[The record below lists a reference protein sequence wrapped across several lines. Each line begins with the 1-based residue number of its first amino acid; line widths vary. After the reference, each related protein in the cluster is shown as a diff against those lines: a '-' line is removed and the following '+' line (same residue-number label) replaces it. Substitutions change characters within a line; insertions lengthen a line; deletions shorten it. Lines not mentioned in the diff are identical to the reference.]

1 MSTNA
6 PQLTPQQAA
15 LNDAIGFLKGCIA
28 ALNAYLIK
36 NANNMDDPTPLQDC
50 VQELQNL
57 QVSLTLASIFIGVD
71 VHQQDLDDLKAISKK
86 LKQQLDTI
94 DVDIAR
100 AKQVI
105 AIGIAALALVKSLI
119 PAIDPTAL
127 AAAVRQAG
135 AALKPV
141 KAPGSTG

>member
-1 MSTNA
+1 
-6 PQLTPQQAA
+6 
-15 LNDAIGFLKGCIA
+15 
-28 ALNAYLIK
+28 
-36 NANNMDDPTPLQDC
+36 
-50 VQELQNL
+50 
-57 QVSLTLASIFIGVD
+57 LTLASIFIGVD

-119 PAIDPTAL
+119 PAIDPAAL